1 MSDLNSRITTGAV
14 IKPPRIL
21 LYGVEGIGK
30 SFFGASALSPIFVPT
45 EEGAEELDV
54 ARFPKAKT
62 FDELMDN
69 LRLLYTESHH
79 YKTVIIDSLDWLEAL
94 VWAHTCAVH
103 AKSNIEDFGYGK
115 GYKYA
120 MDAWERFILGLDK
133 LREDK
138 GLAVVLIGHAEIK
151 RFDSPELEPYDR
163 YQIKLHN
170 QISSKIVEWC
180 DAVLFANYQI
190 FTTKTDVGFNK
201 KVVRGIGG
209 DSRLMYTEE
218 RPAFKAKNR
227 YGLPPELPFVKGQA
241 WDTLMEAIR
250 AGRPQPKE
258 ITTEDT
264 KIKKGGK

>member
-1 MSDLNSRITTGAV
+1 MSTLKSIVKTGAV
-14 IKPPRIL
+14 VKPPRIL

-30 SFFGASALSPIFVPT
+30 SFFGASAINPIFVPT
-45 EEGAEELDV
+45 EEGTEELNV
-54 ARFPKAKT
+54 ARFPKAIK
-62 FDELMDN
+62 FDEVMDN
-69 LRLLYTESHH
+69 LRLLYTEEHD
-79 YKTVIIDSLDWLEAL
+79 YKTVVIDSIDWLESL

-120 MDAWERFILGLDK
+120 MDAWERFISGLDK

-170 QISSKIVEWC
+170 QIASKLVEWC

-227 YGLPPELPFVKGQA
+227 YGLPPELPFVKGEA
-241 WDTLMEAIR
+241 WNTLMEAIR
-250 AGRPQPKE
+250 AGRQQPVGVVE
-258 ITTEDT
+258 ET
-264 KIKKGGK
+264 KTKKGGK